1 MGVATESDNGLLS
14 LRSSSKK
21 VQPTSHVIDSC
32 QSLLGMPWPFFAC
45 SLLSTFKKCPILAK
59 SIGKKAFLGSLVLRV
74 SVLVAQGSTV
84 VFPGCSGEYGV
95 GVSLP
100 AAPGWA
106 VKPHFNLCLHSFL
119 CCLFPQRAGSRGG
132 LLSKNRV
139 ECFSHCLLDFLLGR

>member
-106 VKPHFNLCLHSFL
+106 VKPPLQPL
-119 CCLFPQRAGSRGG
+119 PA
-132 LLSKNRV
+132 LLP
-139 ECFSHCLLDFLLGR
+139 LLPLPAACRESGRPLI